1 MHKMILLQ
9 NYWRSHLKWVNYYL
23 LYVAGFT
30 IDLRN
35 KEEYKLFNEKL
46 LKKEAITEVLNKAFD
61 EDTYDN
67 LNDLNAFIEESN
79 DEDVYELENEN
90 GNEEFRGDFY
100 IPSDDYNEEVK
111 SSSEESN
118 ESEDDQNDLN
128 SLAENLIQSS
138 VKGQI
143 SIKSYLKK

>member
-1 MHKMILLQ
+1 M
-9 NYWRSHLKWVNYYL
+9 
-23 LYVAGFT
+23 
-30 IDLRN
+30 
-35 KEEYKLFNEKL
+35 
-46 LKKEAITEVLNKAFD
+46 EAITEVLNKAFD

-118 ESEDDQNDLN
+118 ESDDDQNDLN

-143 SIKSYLKK
+143 SIKSYLKKIKKFK